1 MVFKKHFICK
11 EICGALKN
19 KSSSRKFRY
28 DTWKLHFGTLLF
40 AFAYINFG
48 ISIVE
53 IKNNIQTS
61 FKIIVSKKT
70 STWRLRRASG

>member
-1 MVFKKHFICK
+1 MKASLWNLAVCI
-11 EICGALKN
+11 
-19 KSSSRKFRY
+19 
-28 DTWKLHFGTLLF
+28 
-40 AFAYINFG
+40 FAYINFG

-61 FKIIVSKKT
+61 FKTIVSKKT

>member
-61 FKIIVSKKT
+61 FKTIVSKKT